1 MYQKLI
7 NSFYE
12 NRNYEKANGMKA
24 YMKDQFDFLG
34 IQKIQRSSLQKE
46 FIGDAKKTKVID
58 WEFVFTLWNLPER
71 EFQYLA
77 MEYLVSLKDSLL
89 KEDMKYIERL
99 ITEKSWWDTVDLLSS
114 KIVGILCMKYP
125 ELIDDYILDWSNGD
139 NMWLKRSSVLF
150 QLKYKEKTNVNLLK
164 EIILNNNMDN
174 EFFIAKAIGWILR
187 EYSKTNP
194 KWVKEFI
201 ENNYLQ
207 KLSIREGGKYI

>member
-1 MYQKLI
+1 
-7 NSFYE
+7 
-12 NRNYEKANGMKA
+12 
-24 YMKDQFDFLG
+24 
-34 IQKIQRSSLQKE
+34 
-46 FIGDAKKTKVID
+46 
-58 WEFVFTLWNLPER
+58 
-71 EFQYLA
+71 
-77 MEYLVSLKDSLL
+77 
-89 KEDMKYIERL
+89 
-99 ITEKSWWDTVDLLSS
+99 
-114 KIVGILCMKYP
+114 MKYP
-125 ELIDDYILDWSNGD
+125 ELIDDYILDWSNDD

-201 ENNYLQ
+201 GNNYLQ

>member
-1 MYQKLI
+1 
-7 NSFYE
+7 
-12 NRNYEKANGMKA
+12 
-24 YMKDQFDFLG
+24 
-34 IQKIQRSSLQKE
+34 
-46 FIGDAKKTKVID
+46 
-58 WEFVFTLWNLPER
+58 
-71 EFQYLA
+71 
-77 MEYLVSLKDSLL
+77 
-89 KEDMKYIERL
+89 
-99 ITEKSWWDTVDLLSS
+99 
-114 KIVGILCMKYP
+114 MKYP